1 MKDKNSIQHIK
12 NKISPNDFDD
22 QGNLKPSVLTY
33 LCFTYLCKALV
44 ITIMALT
51 SLGHETQDIISVVY
65 SVPNTYYFDITVGLI
80 TLIVIYIFSKR
91 NSFTKSELKI
101 ITKYIIKFA
110 IPSLLFLDLSYLILE
125 AVQTKLILSF
135 TGIQS
140 FFTCCLFFI
149 YVFSSREKIFR
160 SQY

>member
-51 SLGHETQDIISVVY
+51 SLGHETQDIISVV
-65 SVPNTYYFDITVGLI
+65 
-80 TLIVIYIFSKR
+80 
-91 NSFTKSELKI
+91 
-101 ITKYIIKFA
+101 
-110 IPSLLFLDLSYLILE
+110 
-125 AVQTKLILSF
+125 
-135 TGIQS
+135 
-140 FFTCCLFFI
+140 
-149 YVFSSREKIFR
+149 
-160 SQY
+160 